1 MKTIIFTILFS
12 ILNYSQLYADMAD
25 FISFQGF
32 MTDTNNVAI
41 TNSNYTLTFSLWDDL
56 TTSIANKLWEED
68 HIVYVERGIYSV
80 NLGTVTPFP
89 YTINFAVPCYLGIQV
104 NGGDYLTQN
113 DLLLPLSSTWKS
125 FRANTSGGK
134 LVKKVDADY
143 TIQQTDDIILA
154 SGSITLTLPR
164 ATTCNGKII
173 SIKNMGNTMITVA
186 AQSDLINDK
195 SNAVTLSMQY
205 DEVTV
210 LSNGIQW
217 FTIGTSLESNLET
230 LSVRGQ
236 SDLNDLT
243 VNNHTDLKSITV
255 SDDASFQDIT
265 TKSLT
270 MTGKAI
276 LGDST
281 IDSLTVNHH
290 SRLNSISVNGSGAFN
305 DMTANSLFVSDA
317 SQLSNTSIDGTF
329 TVDNHSSLKTLS
341 VSDISNFDI
350 LTANSVT
357 VNNAVQL
364 SSTTVNGIFDV
375 NNHATFQSMDIN
387 GAASF
392 QGITV
397 LSLYVSGNS
406 LFSNA
411 DMSELTVKTHTNMN
425 TLTANGL
432 SSLSDV
438 TANRM
443 TVQDIASQSLEII
456 GTSILSATEID
467 SLTVNNQTNLKTIDV
482 SGDASFQNITAQTL
496 CLAGK
501 TILAGSSIDSL
512 TVNYHSNLNTIS
524 VNGIATFN
532 DITANSLLVSDASQL
547 SNTSIDGT
555 FTVDNH
561 SSLKTLSVSGISNF
575 DILTANSVTVN
586 NAVQLSSTIINGT
599 FDVNNHATFQSMDIN
614 GAASFQGITVLSLY
628 VSGNSLFSVADM
640 SELTVKT
647 HTNMNTL
654 TANGLSSLSDV
665 TANRMTVQD
674 IASQSLEIIGT
685 SILSATEI
693 DSLSVNNQT
702 NLKTIDVS
710 GDASFQNITAQTLCL
725 AGKTVLAGSSID
737 SLTVNYH
744 SNLNTISVNGIATF
758 NDITANTLLVSD
770 ASQLSNTSIDGTFT
784 VDNHSFLKTLS
795 VSGISNFDILT
806 ANSLTVNNSVQLSS
820 TKINGTFDVNNHA
833 TFQSMDIN
841 GAASFQ
847 GITVLSLYVSGNSL
861 FSNADMSELTV
872 KTHTNMNTLTAN
884 GLSSLSDV
892 TANRMTVQDM
902 ISQSLEIIGTSTLST
917 AEVDSLTVDNQT
929 NLKTVKVS
937 GDASFQDITAQT
949 LYLTGKTILIDSS
962 MDSLTVNHHASLNT
976 ILVNEIAT
984 FNDITANTLFV
995 SDVSQLSNT
1004 SIDGT
1009 FTVDNHSSLK
1019 TLSVSGKANFD
1030 ILTANSLTLKSQILS
1045 ISNTT
1050 LSSISSESRYVT
1062 IPDRS
1067 GVIILTN
1074 DGNLSLTTSEI
1085 QDNAISQNKL
1095 INDSVNSSKIVDDSI
1110 IGSDIFDGTIQT
1122 IDIADLAV
1130 TYTKIADGSIQAS
1143 KLASE
1148 NQALTSGVSGQSLL
1162 SNGDGTFQ
1170 WGTGGTDLTQDTVSV
1185 GSDTSAF
1192 TLTRPQHAS
1201 GSATSFVIKGQN
1213 ASGTNHNGGNI
1224 EFIPGSPTGSG
1235 EEGSFILHSSSEN
1248 ILQATNIENDG
1259 SELTIFQI
1267 SRDGIF
1273 NPTLLMSD
1281 TNGISKIYLSVSG
1294 SSYYSAGNFGFG
1306 VSNPEH
1312 PIHMASGASCTSGGA
1327 WSDGSDINFKRDVKA
1342 FSQDALS
1349 IINQLRPVTYI
1360 HKNDPENK
1368 TQLGLI
1374 AQEVLPLVPEV
1385 VNGQP
1390 GGYGISY
1397 GHFIPLLIKA
1407 IQEMYINLG
1416 KQDRSAPNN

>member
-364 SSTTVNGIFDV
+364 SSTTVNGI
-375 NNHATFQSMDIN
+375 
-387 GAASF
+387 
-392 QGITV
+392 
-397 LSLYVSGNS
+397 
-406 LFSNA
+406 
-411 DMSELTVKTHTNMN
+411 
-425 TLTANGL
+425 
-432 SSLSDV
+432 
-438 TANRM
+438 
-443 TVQDIASQSLEII
+443 
-456 GTSILSATEID
+456 
-467 SLTVNNQTNLKTIDV
+467 
-482 SGDASFQNITAQTL
+482 
-496 CLAGK
+496 
-501 TILAGSSIDSL
+501 
-512 TVNYHSNLNTIS
+512 
-524 VNGIATFN
+524 
-532 DITANSLLVSDASQL
+532 
-547 SNTSIDGT
+547 
-555 FTVDNH
+555 
-561 SSLKTLSVSGISNF
+561 
-575 DILTANSVTVN
+575 
-586 NAVQLSSTIINGT
+586 
-599 FDVNNHATFQSMDIN
+599 
-614 GAASFQGITVLSLY
+614 
-628 VSGNSLFSVADM
+628 
-640 SELTVKT
+640 
-647 HTNMNTL
+647 
-654 TANGLSSLSDV
+654 
-665 TANRMTVQD
+665 
-674 IASQSLEIIGT
+674 
-685 SILSATEI
+685 
-693 DSLSVNNQT
+693 
-702 NLKTIDVS
+702 
-710 GDASFQNITAQTLCL
+710 
-725 AGKTVLAGSSID
+725 
-737 SLTVNYH
+737 
-744 SNLNTISVNGIATF
+744 
-758 NDITANTLLVSD
+758 
-770 ASQLSNTSIDGTFT
+770 
-784 VDNHSFLKTLS
+784 
-795 VSGISNFDILT
+795 
-806 ANSLTVNNSVQLSS
+806 
-820 TKINGTFDVNNHA
+820 FDVNNHA